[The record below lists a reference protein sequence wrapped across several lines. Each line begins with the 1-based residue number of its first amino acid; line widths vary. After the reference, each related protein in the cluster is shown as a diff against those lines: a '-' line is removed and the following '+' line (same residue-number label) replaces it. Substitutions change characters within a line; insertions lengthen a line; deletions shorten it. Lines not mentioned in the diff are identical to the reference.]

1 MCYKDECDT
10 CDSKNDKTPVMCA
23 CAYARRQVII
33 VILQFIFL
41 QISNLFPT
49 VVLWKTT
56 RCFTR
61 NDTWFYE
68 KRQVVLWKTTRCF
81 MRNDTSFYEER
92 HVVLRRMT
100 RCFTK
105 KMLVL
110 FPDSE
115 RRYDECQMFR
125 PKAIWFPSS
134 YGLSKAQCVKKDFS
148 KDEKQ
153 RNSRYFSLFEREIVY
168 LQL

>member
-1 MCYKDECDT
+1 MVSGSHAYARRAHVSNRSFVFLLSQVSHMRKKERKLEEEFCKTYGWRMRFSMSFPLVYAYSIRLFVKTLQDECVNYSYLVCYKGKCDT

-68 KRQVVLWKTTRCF
+68 KRHVVLWETTRCF
-81 MRNDTSFYEER
+81 MRNDTLFY
-92 HVVLRRMT
+92 
-100 RCFTK
+100 
-105 KMLVL
+105 
-110 FPDSE
+110 
-115 RRYDECQMFR
+115 
-125 PKAIWFPSS
+125 
-134 YGLSKAQCVKKDFS
+134 
-148 KDEKQ
+148 
-153 RNSRYFSLFEREIVY
+153 
-168 LQL
+168 

>member
-33 VILQFIFL
+33 VILQFVFL

-61 NDTWFYE
+61 NNTLFYE
-68 KRQVVLWKTTRCF
+68 KRHVVLRETTRCF
-81 MRNDTSFYEER
+81 MRNDTLFYDEW
-92 HVVLRRMT
+92 HVVLLRKCLHFFPIVREDTMSAKCSDQRPFVSLLRMAFLKHNASKRT
-100 RCFTK
+100 FPRTK
-105 KMLVL
+105 NKEIADIFLCL
-110 FPDSE
+110 
-115 RRYDECQMFR
+115 R
-125 PKAIWFPSS
+125 
-134 YGLSKAQCVKKDFS
+134 
-148 KDEKQ
+148 EK
-153 RNSRYFSLFEREIVY
+153 
-168 LQL
+168 